1 MSKSAIKEFDN
12 VSSYIHNYL
21 KYMQEKNLDED
32 IYKMHLKFN
41 FPTKEQF
48 KIDTRSSII
57 KNKVTNEI
65 YYFIHEIINDYSSI
79 GFEKLTK
86 YIQKNKISINIDDR

>member
-1 MSKSAIKEFDN
+1 
-12 VSSYIHNYL
+12 
-21 KYMQEKNLDED
+21 MQEKNLDED
-32 IYKMHLKFN
+32 IYKMHLKFS

-48 KIDTRSSII
+48 KIDTRSSMI
-57 KNKVTNEI
+57 KNKVTNKI

-86 YIQKNKISINIDDR
+86 YIQKNKISINIDDIDNLPMIEREVPDETTEILQIC